1 MPDRNLEKLLSGY
14 STHTLTQE
22 ERKALFEAA
31 LRDQVL
37 FNAMADEQ
45 ALKEL
50 LDDPHSRR
58 QLLEALEGMD
68 RAARK
73 PWFVQ
78 VQACFQRPFGW
89 AVAGSLAVAVIAV
102 LLVFRMSG
110 PLPPKPYL
118 TADSR
123 SISEPQTRRA
133 PDSTSV
139 PSKKPSAPI
148 EEKPVTEELKKNHLS
163 RKSLSRI
170 HPLTQGLRASCQY
183 LLPLQP

>member
-148 EEKPVTEELKKNHLS
+148 EEKPVTEELKK
-163 RKSLSRI
+163 
-170 HPLTQGLRASCQY
+170 TTFQGKIFREST
-183 LLPLQP
+183 P